1 MKALK
6 RQFFVLLGK
15 LNKAILPKAHKMDLD
30 NLSKFDKAVIG
41 YKYWVTKNALKD
53 SQDKN

>member
-6 RQFFVLLGK
+6 RQFFVLLSK
-15 LNKAILPKAHKMDLD
+15 INKVILPKTYKLDLN
-30 NLSKFDKAVIG
+30 NLSKFDKALIG

-53 SQDKN
+53 

>member
-6 RQFFVLLGK
+6 RQFFVVLSK
-15 LNKAILPKAHKMDLD
+15 INKAVLPKAYKLDLN
-30 NLSKFDKAVIG
+30 NLSKFDKALIG

-53 SQDKN
+53 

>member
-6 RQFFVLLGK
+6 RQFFVILSK
-15 LNKAILPKAHKMDLD
+15 LNRAILPKAHKMDLN

-53 SQDKN
+53 

>member
-6 RQFFVLLGK
+6 RQFFQALSK
-15 LNKAILPKAHKMDLD
+15 LNKAILPKAYEMDLN

-41 YKYWVTKNALKD
+41 YKYWVTKNALPD
-53 SQDKN
+53 